1 MLLNLT
7 AGTTDPIYRGTKGR
21 FVAGD
26 KAFFTSFDKEVTA
39 KILRFC
45 YGETVKDPHILLCII
60 LGSSMV
66 GKNMLYYIL

>member
-45 YGETVKDPHILLCII
+45 YGETV
-60 LGSSMV
+60 
-66 GKNMLYYIL
+66 